1 MRRTR
6 VVARRDRGRIA
17 SLSVSAPGIGGPC
30 SSDVS
35 ISLLAQRVPE
45 GSLSLSFV
53 VVDNSSDAGERETVA
68 HRQNGDVPVLYVHEP
83 RAGIP
88 AARNA
93 ALEAAKTLTPDWIV
107 FIDDDEIAP
116 PDWIARLHACAVH
129 YGADVTSGGVVQ
141 AATAEGARAGAESWI
156 VPNVYG
162 EARDRPTCP
171 TCNVIFRSWIADAPL
186 SLRFDEAMLHG
197 GSDSEYFMRAAQSG
211 ARIINVKDAAV
222 YEEFPPERQ
231 ALSYQCMRSF
241 RVGTTTNYR
250 YLRNLGS
257 WRGAITVTLSALNK
271 FGSAILGVLVAVVAF
286 PFSRTTALRNVR
298 RSAKAASY
306 AIGCLGP
313 AFGIRP
319 N

>member
-1 MRRTR
+1 MFLR
-6 VVARRDRGRIA
+6 
-17 SLSVSAPGIGGPC
+17 C
-30 SSDVS
+30 FE
-35 ISLLAQRVPE
+35 SLLAQRVPE
-45 GSLSLSFV
+45 GSLSLSLV

-68 HRQNGDVPVLYVHEP
+68 QRQNGDVPVLYVHEP

-88 AARNA
+88 VARNA

-129 YGADVTSGGVVQ
+129 YGADVTSGRVVQ
-141 AATAEGARAGAESWI
+141 VGDGLRVHAPVQKVGKCR
-156 VPNVYG
+156 NVYG

-241 RVGTTTNYR
+241 QSRDDDE
-250 YLRNLGS
+250 LQIPKKS
-257 WRGAITVTLSALNK
+257 WQLAG
-271 FGSAILGVLVAVVAF
+271 GDHGD
-286 PFSRTTALRNVR
+286 PQ
-298 RSAKAASY
+298 
-306 AIGCLGP
+306 CP
-313 AFGIRP
+313 Q
-319 N
+319 

>member
-1 MRRTR
+1 MFLRCF
-6 VVARRDRGRIA
+6 D
-17 SLSVSAPGIGGPC
+17 
-30 SSDVS
+30 
-35 ISLLAQRVPE
+35 SLLAQRVPE

-162 EARDRPTCP
+162 EARDRP
-171 TCNVIFRSWIADAPL
+171 
-186 SLRFDEAMLHG
+186 G
-197 GSDSEYFMRAAQSG
+197 
-211 ARIINVKDAAV
+211 
-222 YEEFPPERQ
+222 
-231 ALSYQCMRSF
+231 
-241 RVGTTTNYR
+241 
-250 YLRNLGS
+250 
-257 WRGAITVTLSALNK
+257 
-271 FGSAILGVLVAVVAF
+271 
-286 PFSRTTALRNVR
+286 
-298 RSAKAASY
+298 
-306 AIGCLGP
+306 
-313 AFGIRP
+313 
-319 N
+319 

>member
-1 MRRTR
+1 MFLRCF
-6 VVARRDRGRIA
+6 D
-17 SLSVSAPGIGGPC
+17 
-30 SSDVS
+30 
-35 ISLLAQRVPE
+35 SLLAQRVPE

-197 GSDSEYFMRAAQSG
+197 GSDSEYFMRAHQRG
-211 ARIINVKDAAV
+211 ARIISVRDAAV
-222 YEEFPPERQ
+222 YEEYPPERRT
-231 ALSYQCMRSF
+231 LGYQCMRSF

-250 YLRNLGS
+250 YRKNLGR
-257 WRGAITVTLSALNK
+257 WRGTIALTLSALNK
-271 FGSAILGVLVAVVAF
+271 LGSATLAALIALVAF
-286 PFSRTTALRNVR
+286 PFFRATAERSMR

-306 AIGCLGP
+306 AFGCVGP
-313 AFGIRP
+313 VFGIGTRQYW
-319 N
+319 